1 MKTEEEIT
9 KELEQLKEEYNEIFK
24 LMAIRTEVLAKIAN
38 KLGINDAI
46 IKNEDVFNKIDQLK
60 AKEQECNQLTQT
72 LIEIKAIVEEVYND
86 CDGCYGDSDTNCDV
100 DCIDCTLGGK
110 AKLAEEILKK
120 INDCKLE
127 TNDEITFKELKN
139 CICDDQIGTDELL
152 WLIAEYFND
161 EEISKGIEQ
170 HCKALDETWKRVI
183 LYDSVNSSIN
193 SYIQAIKQE
202 LGRLN

>member
-1 MKTEEEIT
+1 MKTEEEVT
-9 KELEQLKEEYNEIFK
+9 KELEQLREEYNETFK

-38 KLGINDAI
+38 KLGINDVI

-72 LIEIKAIVEEVYND
+72 LLEIKAIAEEVYND
-86 CDGCYGDSDTNCDV
+86 CDACYGDSDTNCDV

-110 AKLAEEILKK
+110 AKLAEQILKK

>member
-1 MKTEEEIT
+1 MKNNEDQKGQILKLTQLLEEIKAIAERNYKTEEERFKIRHSRMT
-9 KELEQLKEEYNEIFK
+9 KLSMGYLDGKHD
-24 LMAIRTEVLAKIAN
+24 LS
-38 KLGINDAI
+38 
-46 IKNEDVFNKIDQLK
+46 
-60 AKEQECNQLTQT
+60 
-72 LIEIKAIVEEVYND
+72 EEV
-86 CDGCYGDSDTNCDV
+86 
-100 DCIDCTLGGK
+100 
-110 AKLAEEILKK
+110 LKK

-170 HCKALDETWKRVI
+170 HCKALDETWRRVI

>member
-46 IKNEDVFNKIDQLK
+46 IKNEDVFNKINQLK

-72 LIEIKAIVEEVYND
+72 LLEIKAI
-86 CDGCYGDSDTNCDV
+86 
-100 DCIDCTLGGK
+100 
-110 AKLAEEILKK
+110 AEEQQSWNEWNSKHSETESEDDIFAYNGSALKQILQK

-127 TNDEITFKELKN
+127 TNDDITFKELKN

-170 HCKALDETWKRVI
+170 HCKALDETWRRVI

>member
-1 MKTEEEIT
+1 MEIQI
-9 KELEQLKEEYNEIFK
+9 LIVMLI
-24 LMAIRTEVLAKIAN
+24 VLIAH
-38 KLGINDAI
+38 
-46 IKNEDVFNKIDQLK
+46 Q
-60 AKEQECNQLTQT
+60 
-72 LIEIKAIVEEVYND
+72 
-86 CDGCYGDSDTNCDV
+86 
-100 DCIDCTLGGK
+100 GGK
-110 AKLAEEILKK
+110 AKLAEEVLKK

>member
-1 MKTEEEIT
+1 MR
-9 KELEQLKEEYNEIFK
+9 N
-24 LMAIRTEVLAKIAN
+24 
-38 KLGINDAI
+38 
-46 IKNEDVFNKIDQLK
+46 NEDQKGQILK
-60 AKEQECNQLTQT
+60 LTQ
-72 LIEIKAIVEEVYND
+72 LLEEIKAI
-86 CDGCYGDSDTNCDV
+86 
-100 DCIDCTLGGK
+100 
-110 AKLAEEILKK
+110 AEEAGNKQYLTFPDFDLKQNAKMLMRQFNGYLQQILKK
-120 INDCKLE
+120 LNDCKLE

-170 HCKALDETWKRVI
+170 HCKALDETWRRVI

>member
-9 KELEQLKEEYNEIFK
+9 KELEQLREEYNEIFK

-38 KLGINDAI
+38 KLGINDVI
-46 IKNEDVFNKIDQLK
+46 IKNEEIFNKIDQLK

-72 LIEIKAIVEEVYND
+72 LLEIKAIVEEAGNKQYLTFPDFNLKQNAKMLMGQFND
-86 CDGCYGDSDTNCDV
+86 C
-100 DCIDCTLGGK
+100 LQQ
-110 AKLAEEILKK
+110 ILKK

-127 TNDEITFKELKN
+127 TNDDITFKELKN

-170 HCKALDETWKRVI
+170 HCKALDETWGRVI

>member
-1 MKTEEEIT
+1 ME
-9 KELEQLKEEYNEIFK
+9 N
-24 LMAIRTEVLAKIAN
+24 
-38 KLGINDAI
+38 
-46 IKNEDVFNKIDQLK
+46 NEDQKGQILK
-60 AKEQECNQLTQT
+60 LTQT
-72 LIEIKAIVEEVYND
+72 LLEIKAIAEEVYND
-86 CDGCYGDSDTNCDV
+86 CDACYGDSDTNCDV

-110 AKLAEEILKK
+110 AKLAEQILKK

>member
-1 MKTEEEIT
+1 MKTKEETT
-9 KELEQLKEEYNEIFK
+9 KELEQLKEEYDETFK

-38 KLGINDAI
+38 KLGISDAI

-72 LIEIKAIVEEVYND
+72 LLEIKEIAERNYKTEEERFKIRHSRMTKLSMGYL
-86 CDGCYGDSDTNCDV
+86 DGKHDLS
-100 DCIDCTLGGK
+100 
-110 AKLAEEILKK
+110 EEILKK

-127 TNDEITFKELKN
+127 TNDEITFKDLKGY
-139 CICDDQIGTDELL
+139 ICDDQVGTDELL

-161 EEISKGIEQ
+161 EEISKGLEQ
-170 HCKALDETWKRVI
+170 HCKALDETWRRVI

>member
-9 KELEQLKEEYNEIFK
+9 KELEQLREEYNETFK

-60 AKEQECNQLTQT
+60 TKEQECNQLTQT
-72 LIEIKAIVEEVYND
+72 LLEIKAIAEEVYND
-86 CDGCYGDSDTNCDV
+86 CDACYGDSDTNCDV

-110 AKLAEEILKK
+110 AKLAEEVLKK

-161 EEISKGIEQ
+161 EEISKGLEQ